1 MPANNL
7 PFRIWCLLIT
17 GVFLFEILPVPNWIY
32 TSVADYDKSRWLH
45 FLVYMCVVAIP
56 FAAWRNRTNI
66 LLSLVLPFV
75 TYALE
80 YVQSSLYGPHFR
92 YRNLSADLFGIAAGI
107 LLGLNLRVLRS
118 SSRRIEETQSASRPA
133 SS

>member
-17 GVFLFEILPVPNWIY
+17 GVFLFEVLPGPNWIY
-32 TSVADYDKSRWLH
+32 TSVAIYDKSRWLH
-45 FLVYMCVVAIP
+45 FLVYLCVVAIP
-56 FAAWRNRTNI
+56 FAAWRNRTNV
-66 LLSLVLPFV
+66 LLSLIPPFV

-80 YVQSSLYGPHFR
+80 YVQSSVYGPHIR

-118 SSRRIEETQSASRPA
+118 SGMRFGETRSPSGPTT
-133 SS
+133 S